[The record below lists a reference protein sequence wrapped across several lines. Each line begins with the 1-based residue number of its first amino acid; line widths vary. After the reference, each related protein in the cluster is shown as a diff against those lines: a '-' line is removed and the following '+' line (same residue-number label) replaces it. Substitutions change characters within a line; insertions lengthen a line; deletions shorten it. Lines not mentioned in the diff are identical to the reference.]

1 MNTHTPTHTQTRT
14 HALALAAAL
23 SIGSILSLSSAAAH
37 AAGHAHVHG
46 LAKLDV
52 AIDAGKLSLGLESP
66 LDNLVGFERAPRTD
80 AERQAVDKAVAAL
93 RDEASMFRIDPAAQC
108 KPAKVDLASAA
119 LKLGNP
125 DPAEVAAGHADIDGS
140 FEFDCVDAAKAKWID
155 VGLFRFERL
164 QKLQVQVATPSG
176 EFRRDLARPVSRLSL
191 VK

>member
-1 MNTHTPTHTQTRT
+1 MNTNP
-14 HALALAAAL
+14 LALAAAL
-23 SIGSILSLSSAAAH
+23 SIGSILSLSFSLSLLPSMAH

-93 RDEASMFRIDPAAQC
+93 RDAGSMFRIDPAAQC
-108 KPAKVDLASAA
+108 KSVKVDLASAA

-140 FEFDCVDAAKAKWID
+140 FEFDCVDAAKATWIE

-176 EFRRDLARPVSRLSL
+176 EFRRDLARPTSRLSL

>member
-1 MNTHTPTHTQTRT
+1 MNTNP
-14 HALALAAAL
+14 LALAAAL

-93 RDEASMFRIDPAAQC
+93 RDAGSMFRIDPAGQC
-108 KPAKVDLASAA
+108 KSVKVDLASAA

-164 QKLQVQVATPSG
+164 QKLQVQVAIPSG
-176 EFRRDLARPVSRLSL
+176 EFRRDLARPTSRLSL